1 MIGTGR
7 LNGKEYQ
14 FHTGHPTPDKNLFTT
29 IVGRNGAGKSRL
41 LRNVI
46 SDCIGLYLARNSSL
60 SDRLDFVISPPYPTN
75 IVAVSTSPFDRFPM
89 DDLGRSKSLGDQV
102 ENYYFYQ
109 GLRGLYSS
117 NLSMSF
123 MVRVLGNLIRALTLG
138 DGRLS
143 TVLDVL
149 DYLGY
154 HKHLEARFIIN
165 THFSTLAKIV
175 DADDPVRMI
184 SSIADGSIQP
194 GVGAE
199 IRKVTQRLYE
209 ASDEVRSEFF
219 NALRNFTKD
228 FKVSKIEL
236 VVSQQGVVD
245 SVIGA
250 PIQKDLA
257 ILIEF
262 GLLRLRDIRLHKKDM
277 EKPFKISDASSGEQC
292 VVMAMLGIA
301 SRIQD
306 GSLVCIDEPEICLH
320 PEWQERYIELL
331 MSTFRGFKNCHFLIA
346 THSPQIISHLNDENC
361 YVLDLHSRKVFDAQ
375 NFNNRSADFQLA
387 EIFRAP
393 GFKNEYL
400 MRELLGGLGTLS
412 AGNKIPKSKLI
423 LLHSI
428 VALKDKLKDED
439 PVRQLVILLESAWS
453 GVGHE

>member
-1 MIGTGR
+1 MIDTGR
-7 LNGKEYQ
+7 LNGKEYH
-14 FHTGHPTPDKNLFTT
+14 FHTGHPAPDKNLFTT

-41 LRNVI
+41 LKNVI
-46 SDCIGLYLARNSSL
+46 TDCIASYLAKNSSL
-60 SDRLDFVISPPYPTN
+60 SDRLNFVISPPYPTN

-89 DDLGRSKSLGDQV
+89 QELGRSNLPGDQV
-102 ENYYFYQ
+102 EKYYFYQ

-175 DADDPVRMI
+175 EADDPVTTIR
-184 SSIADGSIQP
+184 SIADGSMQP
-194 GVGAE
+194 RVGE
-199 IRKVTQRLYE
+199 DIRKVAQRLYE
-209 ASDEVRSEFF
+209 ASDDVRSEFF
-219 NALRNFTKD
+219 KALRNFTKD
-228 FKVSKIEL
+228 FKVNKIEL
-236 VVSQQGVVD
+236 VVSPQGVVD
-245 SVIGA
+245 SVMGS
-250 PIQKDLA
+250 PIKTDLA

-262 GLLRLRDIRLHKKDM
+262 GLLRLRDIRLHKKNM

-331 MSTFRGFKNCHFLIA
+331 MSTFRGFKNCHFIIA
-346 THSPQIISHLNDENC
+346 THSPQIISHLNDEDC
-361 YVLDLHSRKVFDAQ
+361 YVLDLHSRSVFDAK

-400 MRELLGGLGTLS
+400 MRELLGALGILS
-412 AGNKIPKSKLI
+412 AGKKIPKSKLI
-423 LLHSI
+423 MLQGI

-439 PVRQLVILLESAWS
+439 PVRQLVILLESAWN
-453 GVGHE
+453 GVSHE